1 MLGKCR
7 YDLAV
12 PTFHTQRLK
21 RVPISPF
28 NYVTYRAFIM
38 FEGARYIGHNFE
50 DEGRA

>member
-12 PTFHTQRLK
+12 PTFHTERLT
-21 RVPISPF
+21 RVPISPS
-28 NYVTYRAFIM
+28 NYVIDQAFIM
-38 FEGARYIGHNFE
+38 SDGARYIGHTFE